1 MRTLNKSRNLLAY
14 ALLAILA
21 FTCIIMLSGPVP
33 AIAEGTSG
41 SGPFPIDT
49 IPANGGGDTTGGASS
64 FDSGT
69 NSPSTLELI
78 LLVMD
83 MTIY

>member
-14 ALLAILA
+14 TLLATLA
-21 FTCIIMLSGPVP
+21 FTCMIMLSGPTP
-33 AIAEGTSG
+33 AIADGSG
-41 SGPFPIDT
+41 SGPLPPDT
-49 IPANGGGDTTGGASS
+49 IPAGSGDTTGGASS

-69 NSPSTLELI
+69 NSPLTLDLI
-78 LLVMD
+78 LLIMD

>member
-14 ALLAILA
+14 ALLTAMA

-33 AIAEGTSG
+33 AIAEGSSG

-49 IPANGGGDTTGGASS
+49 IPANGGGDTTGGANS
-64 FDSGT
+64 FESGI
-69 NSPSTLELI
+69 NMPSTLDLI